1 MNDPVCAPVPTH
13 APLQAHI
20 FNRFFADRRVESR
33 LVDAVVFAA
42 LAVLIYGL
50 WRTGHAWTQ
59 PAVPEA
65 RISLRPTALP
75 GYAFDSLLRIAIAY
89 VLSLIFA
96 IAYGYAAARSAAAER
111 VLIPLL
117 DVLQSIPVLSFL
129 PSVMLAMV
137 ALIPSRQ
144 AGIEIGSII
153 LIFTGQ
159 VWNMAFSMYAS
170 LKAIPTELTEA
181 ARVYRFSAWQRF
193 TELELP
199 YSAIGLVWNSM
210 MSVAGGWFFLMACEM
225 FELNQRDFRLPGLG
239 SYLQR
244 ASGEGNTRA
253 ILWGLAAMI
262 GVIVLLD
269 QLVWRPVIAWAD
281 KFKMESVSGAE
292 VSRSA
297 VLTILRRSDFV
308 AALNRRAIEPVRE
321 RFMMSQARAAEAC
334 RPDVASS
341 DAPALHAARRVA
353 WRIAAYVFAVSVAG
367 WLVFRGY
374 KLVVELGSPEVAAL
388 LRGGLYTFVRVQG
401 SLILG
406 ALWTVPLGVAIGLS
420 PRLARLAQPLVQ
432 IAASVPATAL
442 FPVILLALLRFGG
455 GMGVASIVL
464 MLLGTQWY
472 ILFNVIAGAIAIP
485 SDLREVAQVFRFGS
499 FNRWRL
505 LILPAIFPYLITGL
519 ITASGGA
526 WNASIV
532 AEYFHFRGATMQTA
546 GLGSII
552 SGATDAGRMDVLLA
566 ATLLMAVV
574 VVTMNRLVWRRL
586 YRIGENRFKL
596 DA

>member
-1 MNDPVCAPVPTH
+1 
-13 APLQAHI
+13 
-20 FNRFFADRRVESR
+20 
-33 LVDAVVFAA
+33 
-42 LAVLIYGL
+42 
-50 WRTGHAWTQ
+50 
-59 PAVPEA
+59 
-65 RISLRPTALP
+65 
-75 GYAFDSLLRIAIAY
+75 
-89 VLSLIFA
+89 
-96 IAYGYAAARSAAAER
+96 
-111 VLIPLL
+111 
-117 DVLQSIPVLSFL
+117 
-129 PSVMLAMV
+129 
-137 ALIPSRQ
+137 
-144 AGIEIGSII
+144 
-153 LIFTGQ
+153 
-159 VWNMAFSMYAS
+159 
-170 LKAIPTELTEA
+170 
-181 ARVYRFSAWQRF
+181 
-193 TELELP
+193 
-199 YSAIGLVWNSM
+199 M

-244 ASGEGNTRA
+244 ASGEGNTKA
-253 ILWGLAAMI
+253 IVWGLAAMI

-281 KFKMESVSGAE
+281 KFKMESVGAAD

-297 VLTILRRSDFV
+297 VLTFLRRSDLV
-308 AALNRRAIEPVRE
+308 AALHRRAVGPACEQ
-321 RFMMSQARAAEAC
+321 FMMSRARAEESS
-334 RPDVASS
+334 RPAAVSS
-341 DAPALHAARRVA
+341 DTPSLHAARRVA
-353 WRIAAYVFAVSVAG
+353 WRTAAYIFAIAVAA
-367 WLVFRGY
+367 WLAFRGY
-374 KLVVELGSPEVAAL
+374 KLVEELGSSEMLIL
-388 LRGGLYTFVRVQG
+388 LRGAFYTFIRVQG

-455 GMGVASIVL
+455 GMGVAAIVL

-499 FNRWRL
+499 LNRWRL
-505 LILPAIFPYLITGL
+505 LILPAIFPYLVTGL
-519 ITASGGA
+519 LTASGGA

-596 DA
+596 DT